1 MKSRPEGLDHSNPGS
16 VHGPDWRAA
25 MKSRPEGLDHQRIH
39 LCHRHRGSRR
49 NEVEA
54 RRPRSRAVNFGGDG
68 LVDAAMKS
76 RPEGL
81 DHLELLG
88 VSALAPVAAMKSRPE
103 GLDHRPA
110 GPGSSRRADSRNEVE
125 ARRPRSP
132 GTYHAIPGL
141 KQAAMKSRP
150 EGLDHDTRKSGRS
163 SSTTAAM
170 KSRPEGLD
178 HSTPAACTF
187 TTASPQ

>member
-1 MKSRPEGLDHSNPGS
+1 
-16 VHGPDWRAA
+16 

-125 ARRPRSP
+125 ARRPRSRGGSRP
-132 GTYHAIPGL
+132 TPSNPRG
-141 KQAAMKSRP
+141 AAMKSRP
-150 EGLDHDTRKSGRS
+150 EGLDHPVHPHPRTVRPTRRNDVE
-163 SSTTAAM
+163 AR
-170 KSRPEGLD
+170 RPR
-178 HSTPAACTF
+178 
-187 TTASPQ
+187 SPQVLRAGRESKVCRNEVEARRPRSPGTYHAIPGLK